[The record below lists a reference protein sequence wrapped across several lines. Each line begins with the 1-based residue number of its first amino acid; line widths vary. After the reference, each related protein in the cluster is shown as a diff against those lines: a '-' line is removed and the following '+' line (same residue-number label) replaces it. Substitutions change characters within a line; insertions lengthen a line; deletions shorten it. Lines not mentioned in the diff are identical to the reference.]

1 MIPVIKIIFMTEKY
15 HYNVVFYIAYLTW
28 SKRLFILD
36 PTAPASGEHLQF
48 AVSRILLG
56 PHMDTLIYKKN
67 SMVHSSYPLIHER
80 TTARRHI
87 ASYFIYRLFP
97 NLSE

>member
-36 PTAPASGEHLQF
+36 PTAPASGEHLLLQF
-48 AVSRILLG
+48 R
-56 PHMDTLIYKKN
+56 
-67 SMVHSSYPLIHER
+67 
-80 TTARRHI
+80 
-87 ASYFIYRLFP
+87 ASFSDHTWIR
-97 NLSE
+97 